1 MDFILASKN
10 RHKLDELSR
19 ILAPMGIRVL
29 LESETGI
36 DFPEVDE
43 TGETFA
49 ENAELKARSACSVS
63 GLPAIADDSGLCIDG
78 LDGAP
83 GVYSARFAGEGH
95 DDEANIDK
103 VLTLLKDEPVGSSER
118 NARFVSSVCCCFP
131 NGDKIT
137 AEGCCHGVIA
147 TERHGSNGFGYD
159 PIFMVGELSFAEMS
173 DGQKD
178 AVSHR
183 GNALRAFEEK
193 IKIYL
198 EKNYADK

>member
-1 MDFILASKN
+1 MDLILASKN

-131 NGDKIT
+131 NGDVLT
-137 AEGCCHGVIA
+137 ARGECPGTIAFAPMGEG
-147 TERHGSNGFGYD
+147 GFGYD
-159 PIFMVGELSFAEMS
+159 PVFFVPGLKKTFAQLTAEE
-173 DGQKD
+173 KN
-178 AVSHR
+178 AISHR
-183 GNALRAFEEK
+183 GKALEAFRVKLEE
-193 IKIYL
+193 YL
-198 EKNYADK
+198 NK